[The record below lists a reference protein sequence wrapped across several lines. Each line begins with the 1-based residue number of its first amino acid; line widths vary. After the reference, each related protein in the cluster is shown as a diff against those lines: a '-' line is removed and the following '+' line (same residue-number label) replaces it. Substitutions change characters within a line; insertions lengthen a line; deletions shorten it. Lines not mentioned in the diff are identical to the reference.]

1 MEGSKKLF
9 SKTCQRIVLFYSSQ
23 KAGEK
28 IFCILAFK
36 KLWIFYFFFKN
47 ASLSSWIQLNILS
60 VYHYGQSSSTGTFS
74 PLGFVFTEMLK
85 WSSDSPQHRH
95 FPLGFSYRHSYPRR
109 SPHLERAQAKSWNKL
124 GYLDPYLF
132 QFGQSGSC

>member
-1 MEGSKKLF
+1 MEGSKILF

-23 KAGEK
+23 KAG
-28 IFCILAFK
+28 K
-36 KLWIFYFFFKN
+36 KTFVFLLLKSFEFFTFFFFN

-85 WSSDSPQHRH
+85 WSSDSPQHWH

-132 QFGQSGSC
+132 QFEQSGSC